1 MKKFTKISLI
11 TAAVF
16 FCLGLILW
24 GVGVANGGGY
34 KDIRN
39 DILNGKFN
47 IGYNGSKTNMTSGNM
62 QSSSIELPDKMN
74 LNVSVGSAHIR
85 FKDSDDGKFN
95 VEAEGINISWG
106 VDDEDIDISIEN
118 KIFVFG
124 EKSAGNV
131 TVYVPID
138 YKFKNVDIE
147 CGAGEVY
154 LNSLSAE
161 NLAFD
166 IGAGEAELNN
176 IDVKNIDIECGA
188 GNVEIN
194 GNVEKGGDIENSI
207 GNITLNLEQSYE
219 YYDYNIE
226 CSMGEV
232 NINDNS
238 YSGFGIDKELKNS
251 SEHELN
257 IECSMGQIDINTK

>member
-34 KDIRN
+34 KGLRN
-39 DILNGKFN
+39 DFLDGKFN
-47 IGYNGSKTNMTSGNM
+47 IEYHRRETKMTSGNM

-74 LNVSVGSAHIR
+74 LNVSVGGTHIR

-95 VEAEGINISWG
+95 VEADGINISWG
-106 VDDEDIDISIEN
+106 MDDEDIDIGTEN
-118 KIFVFG
+118 KIFG
-124 EKSAGNV
+124 NKSAGDI
-131 TVYVPID
+131 TVYVPSD

-154 LNSLSAE
+154 IDSLSAR
-161 NLAFD
+161 NLDLD
-166 IGAGEAELNN
+166 IGAGEAVLNN
-176 IDVKNIDIECGA
+176 VDVRNIDIECGA
-188 GNVEIN
+188 GDIQLN
-194 GNVEKGGDIENSI
+194 GNVEKGGDIDCSM
-207 GNITLNLEQSYE
+207 GNITLNLEQPYE
-219 YYDYNIE
+219 YYDYNID

-232 NINDNS
+232 NINDNN
-238 YSGFGIDKELKNS
+238 YSGLGIDKKLKNS
-251 SEHELN
+251 PEHELN